1 MCSDNFST
9 TRSPLA
15 SLSPS
20 SVNRQQNSKKRSLN
34 SSPSSYGK
42 EPGRHQRRTTLK
54 RSFGVLNLSLGQG
67 PKVEHAIKKKQPSKD
82 RKDPTTMVQ
91 SFSELQFEE
100 ATRHASLMPTSSY
113 EMNQQEDSPSKCA
126 LAHRLDNRRGPL
138 DKAPLTNPVEA
149 IPAPTALSSVK
160 PLQMAFTNSG
170 LRSKKCLNRRP
181 RTRMPDTP
189 CKRPP
194 HNIVDV
200 DGSFG
205 GFRRPFFEPKNEE
218 TLDSTVDTPFR
229 QRKTL
234 SCPSTSTSLYLQ
246 DDAHTSSSASTARLT
261 RSERAERAVNTA
273 DLQSCI
279 RRFTKEFEEEEGN
292 GSSGSGSIFSEPE
305 ICKNSQDFESMAVD
319 DADIDLEKLDG
330 PQFEDSEQKY
340 MEDSDFPPTPTK
352 LKVYRDGN
360 SPSLSSSSSHARASP
375 CRYRGISNRTRGQL
389 RRPGGPGHISVDSMA
404 TPELSETAPQ
414 TPVECI
420 IGLSQQSAAFNSLP
434 GVTGG
439 LTDSA
444 FTKSSNSDPCLLAKF
459 GNCNLVGSGEFSI
472 VYAIRYRGERF
483 AVKRTKKQI
492 TGPKTRMRKLQ
503 EVEILRTLQ
512 SEGKEEGDSEQD
524 QYEGKEYVVELKDYW
539 ELNSY
544 LYIMTEYCENG
555 TLETFLAETGKISR
569 LDEWRVWKIMVE
581 MLLGVRYIHKHNIL
595 HLDLKPANIL
605 ITFDGSLK
613 IGDFGVASKMPIP
626 PFFDREGDREYIAP
640 EVISKHMYSP
650 AADIFSCGLILVEI
664 AANIVLPD
672 NGTSWQ
678 KLRSG
683 DFTDAGRLSSSDL
696 TDLGGSLFSMTS
708 ADSSNGTS
716 MAMNSHDLEGD
727 EDGCYVKSS
736 GDQFNDMASE
746 FAANSTLNVGNEQS
760 ERSSATT
767 NQRVPS
773 WAPRWFLD
781 GSAPLDKV
789 VAWMIDP
796 NPENR
801 PSAGQILKSYEC
813 SLVNLRRK
821 SGATIYEGD
830 YGPHLVASNADDKH
844 ILTAEQCLEKTRY
857 KLSDMTTRR

>member
-1 MCSDNFST
+1 MSSENFSSA
-9 TRSPLA
+9 RHPLA

-20 SVNRQQNSKKRSLN
+20 SVNRQQNSKKRSLT

-42 EPGRHQRRTTLK
+42 GPGRHHRRTTLK
-54 RSFGVLNLSLGQG
+54 RSFGVLNLSLGQS
-67 PKVEHAIKKKQPSKD
+67 PKVEHVIKKKPPTKD

-100 ATRHASLMPTSSY
+100 ATRQPALMPTSSY
-113 EMNQQEDSPSKCA
+113 DVNEQEDSPSKCA
-126 LAHRLDNRRGPL
+126 LAHRLGSRRGPL
-138 DKAPLTNPVEA
+138 DKAPFTNPGEPFA
-149 IPAPTALSSVK
+149 APAALSSVK
-160 PLQMAFTNSG
+160 PLQTAFTNSG
-170 LRSKKCLNRRP
+170 LRSKKSLSRRL

-194 HNIVDV
+194 HTIVDV
-200 DGSFG
+200 NGTLG
-205 GFRRPFFEPKNEE
+205 GFRRQFFQSENGEM
-218 TLDSTVDTPFR
+218 LDSATDTPFR

-234 SCPSTSTSLYLQ
+234 SCPPTSTSPYLQ
-246 DDAHTSSSASTARLT
+246 DDAHTSLSASSARLT
-261 RSERAERAVNTA
+261 HSDRADRAVNTA

-279 RRFTKEFEEEEGN
+279 RRFTKEFEEEDVN
-292 GSSGSGSIFSEPE
+292 GSSGSGSIFSEPDTA
-305 ICKNSQDFESMAVD
+305 KNLQEFENTCMEDV
-319 DADIDLEKLDG
+319 DIDLEKLGG
-330 PQFEDSEQKY
+330 PQLENFEQKY
-340 MEDSDFPPTPTK
+340 REDADFPPTPTK
-352 LKVYRDGN
+352 LKVYRDN
-360 SPSLSSSSSHARASP
+360 SSPSSASSYTRASP
-375 CRYRGISNRTRGQL
+375 CRYRGISSRTRGQF
-389 RRPGGPGHISVDSMA
+389 RRRTVPGHISLDSMA
-404 TPELSETAPQ
+404 TPELSETAPR
-414 TPVECI
+414 TPVECM

-434 GVTGG
+434 RVSSAPKESS
-439 LTDSA
+439 LSKSTD
-444 FTKSSNSDPCLLAKF
+444 SDPCLLAKF

-472 VYAIRYRGERF
+472 VYAIKYRGDRF

-512 SEGKEEGDSEQD
+512 SD
-524 QYEGKEYVVELKDYW
+524 QSAEDDPEDQLEGKEYVVELKDYW
-539 ELNSY
+539 EVNSY

-696 TDLGGSLFSMTS
+696 TELGGSLFSMTS

-716 MAMNSHDLEGD
+716 MAINSRELESD
-727 EDGCYVKSS
+727 DTCYLKPPASR
-736 GDQFNDMASE
+736 FNVLTSE
-746 FAANSTLNVGNEQS
+746 FGANSTLGAGCDNEQTGTLKS
-760 ERSSATT
+760 L
-767 NQRVPS
+767 NQRVPA
-773 WAPRWFLD
+773 WAPKWFQD

-830 YGPHLVASNADDKH
+830 YGPHLVANNPDDKH
-844 ILTAEQCLEKTRY
+844 ILTAEQCLGKTRY
-857 KLSDMTTRR
+857 KLSDMITRK

>member
-1 MCSDNFST
+1 MSSENFSSA
-9 TRSPLA
+9 RHPLA

-20 SVNRQQNSKKRSLN
+20 SVNQQQNSKKRSLN

-42 EPGRHQRRTTLK
+42 GPGRHHRRTTLK
-54 RSFGVLNLSLGQG
+54 RSFGVLNLSLGQS
-67 PKVEHAIKKKQPSKD
+67 PRVEHVIKKKPPTKD
-82 RKDPTTMVQ
+82 RKDPTNIVQ
-91 SFSELQFEE
+91 SFGELQFEE
-100 ATRHASLMPTSSY
+100 ATRQPALMPTSSY
-113 EMNQQEDSPSKCA
+113 DVNEQEDSPSKCA
-126 LAHRLDNRRGPL
+126 LAHRLDSRRGPL
-138 DKAPLTNPVEA
+138 DKAPFTNPGEPFA
-149 IPAPTALSSVK
+149 APTALSSVK
-160 PLQMAFTNSG
+160 PLQTAFTNSG
-170 LRSKKCLNRRP
+170 LRSKKSLSCRP

-194 HNIVDV
+194 HTIVDV
-200 DGSFG
+200 NGTLG
-205 GFRRPFFEPKNEE
+205 GFRRQFFQSENGEM
-218 TLDSTVDTPFR
+218 LDSATDTPFR

-234 SCPSTSTSLYLQ
+234 SCPPTSTSPYLQ
-246 DDAHTSSSASTARLT
+246 DDAHTSLSASSAKLSHSDWAD
-261 RSERAERAVNTA
+261 RAVNTA

-279 RRFTKEFEEEEGN
+279 RRFTKEFEEEDVN
-292 GSSGSGSIFSEPE
+292 GSSGSGSIFSEPDTA
-305 ICKNSQDFESMAVD
+305 KNLQEFENTCMEDV
-319 DADIDLEKLDG
+319 DIDLEKLGG
-330 PQFEDSEQKY
+330 PQLENFEQKY
-340 MEDSDFPPTPTK
+340 REDSDFPPTPTK
-352 LKVYRDGN
+352 LKVYRDN
-360 SPSLSSSSSHARASP
+360 SSPSSVSSYTRASP
-375 CRYRGISNRTRGQL
+375 CRYRGISSRTRGQF
-389 RRPGGPGHISVDSMA
+389 RRRTVPGHISLDSMT
-404 TPELSETAPQ
+404 TPELSETAPR
-414 TPVECI
+414 TPVECM

-434 GVTGG
+434 RVSSAPK
-439 LTDSA
+439 DSSLS
-444 FTKSSNSDPCLLAKF
+444 KSTNSDPCLLAKF

-472 VYAIRYRGERF
+472 VYAIKYRGDRF

-503 EVEILRTLQ
+503 EVEILRTLH
-512 SEGKEEGDSEQD
+512 SD
-524 QYEGKEYVVELKDYW
+524 QNAEDDPEDQLEGKEYVVELKDYW
-539 ELNSY
+539 EVNSY

-696 TDLGGSLFSMTS
+696 TELGGSLFSMTS
-708 ADSSNGTS
+708 TDSSNGTS
-716 MAMNSHDLEGD
+716 MAINSRELESD
-727 EDGCYVKSS
+727 DTCYLKPPASR
-736 GDQFNDMASE
+736 FNVLTSE
-746 FAANSTLNVGNEQS
+746 FGANSTLGAGCDNEQTGTLKS
-760 ERSSATT
+760 L
-767 NQRVPS
+767 NQQVPA
-773 WAPRWFLD
+773 WAPRWFQD

-830 YGPHLVASNADDKH
+830 YGPHLVANNPDDKH
-844 ILTAEQCLEKTRY
+844 ILTAEQCLGKTRY
-857 KLSDMTTRR
+857 KLSDMITRK